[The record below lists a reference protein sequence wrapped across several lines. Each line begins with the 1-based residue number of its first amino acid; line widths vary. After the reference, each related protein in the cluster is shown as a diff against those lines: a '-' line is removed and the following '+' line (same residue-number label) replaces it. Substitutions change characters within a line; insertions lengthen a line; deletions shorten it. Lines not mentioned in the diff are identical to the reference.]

1 MAVDG
6 RAEEPGSYRPQAVVF
21 DCDGVI
27 ADTVAAWDETFV
39 EVAVRHG
46 LTLLPEHLVRLRGSA
61 IKPASQLFGRWLGGS
76 SSPEI
81 LAKELNEQLL
91 FSLGAAQIAPLE
103 GLADLLAKLSGVV
116 PMAVAS
122 NAPRRAVLKVLARLE
137 LTACFSALV
146 SADDVA
152 RPKPAAEPYRLA
164 CAALDVDPA
173 RSVAIEDSAIG
184 AQSAEAAGMSVVK
197 VGTVPWTT
205 NGQVVRGP
213 VLQVSTLSD
222 PRLAPL
228 ILGPFGT
235 GTPTPGPHDERP
247 RGR

>member
-1 MAVDG
+1 VSDPVISLDYP
-6 RAEEPGSYRPQAVVF
+6 AEDAGSYRPQAVVF

-46 LTLLPEHLVRLRGSA
+46 LTLLPEQLAQLRGAA

-76 SSPEI
+76 ASPTV

-91 FSLGAAQIAPLE
+91 FSLGAAQLAPLE
-103 GLADLLAKLSGVV
+103 GLADLLAQLGGVL

-122 NAPRRAVLKVLARLE
+122 NAPRRAVLRVLARLE
-137 LTACFSALV
+137 LTSCFSALV
-146 SADDVA
+146 SADDVQ

-164 CAALDVDPA
+164 CSALDVDPA
-173 RSVAIEDSAIG
+173 RSVAIEDSEIG
-184 AQSAEAAGMSVVK
+184 ARSAEAAGMSVVK

-205 NGQVVRGP
+205 DGQVLGDP

-222 PRLAPL
+222 PRLAPFL
-228 ILGPFGT
+228 LGS
-235 GTPTPGPHDERP
+235 
-247 RGR
+247 